1 MNPLC
6 NIWQHPRTSVSGLLI
21 AALTVTG
28 VLSGQGINLGRAG
41 TGTVVS
47 LAAALATA
55 FLGLLARD
63 PAGPAPPSASTTVCG
78 PRQP

>member
-6 NIWQHPRTSVSGLLI
+6 NIWQHPRTSVSGMLI
-21 AALTVTG
+21 AAVTITG
-28 VLSGQGINLGRAG
+28 VLSGQGITLGRAG

-47 LAAALATA
+47 LFAAMATA

-63 PAGPAPPSASTTVCG
+63 PAEPVPQSAPIAGSGPQV
-78 PRQP
+78 R